1 METLLDDL
9 LFICTSDSI
18 DREQLVEIYNRE
30 SKHHILSTMNDLFCK
45 YYICKNVWLVRYF
58 HQSLKNIEECRNK
71 EHGME
76 HWIRL
81 TKILQQLGTRKTDL
95 TKLPIDSDLIQ
106 RISYLHTADFEMLLP
121 WKHRLKDEVFA
132 QVNYVYKNLYTAE
145 NVSLCLQCILHLN
158 TLKNNDIFTEK
169 TEYHIMDILW
179 KMLSNVAKES
189 TPLVGE
195 FYILCRDLY
204 YYKLKLKSR
213 PDRLNYLLFCVL
225 VLCKRDVHETVI
237 DVGGL
242 EKTLPATPPPNAKTS
257 KKQSSSVCKNM
268 DYLYVTVPYDEEM
281 MKSIE
286 REKMWKKQQERQ
298 KKGVVVDKMPVYV
311 EKQNVQVT
319 KIIR

>member
-1 METLLDDL
+1 MDTEQQ
-9 LFICTSDSI
+9 I
-18 DREQLVEIYNRE
+18 DIYKRE
-30 SKHHILSTMNDLFCK
+30 SKHHLLSTMNDLFCK

-71 EHGME
+71 EQAME
-76 HWIRL
+76 YWLRL
-81 TKILQQLGTRKTDL
+81 NKLLQQLGTRKTDL
-95 TKLPIDSDLIQ
+95 TKLPVDHDLIQ
-106 RISYLHTADFEMLLP
+106 RISYLHTADFEILLP
-121 WKHRLKDEVFA
+121 WKNRLKDEIFA
-132 QVNYVYKNLYTAE
+132 EVNYVYKNVYTAE
-145 NVSLCLQCILHLN
+145 NVSLALQCILHLSS
-158 TLKNNDIFTEK
+158 LKTNEVFVEK
-169 TEYHIMDILW
+169 TDYHIMDVLW

-189 TPLVGE
+189 HPLVGE

-204 YYKLKLKSR
+204 YYKLKQKSR

-242 EKTLPATPPPNAKTS
+242 EKQLPATPPNNSKGS
-257 KKQSSSVCKNM
+257 KKNASSSCKNM
-268 DYLYVTVPYDEEM
+268 DYLYVTVSYDEEM

-286 REKMWKKQQERQ
+286 REKEWKKRQEKQ
-298 KKGVVVDKMPVYV
+298 KKGIVVDKMPVYV